1 MAEEQQKQYKNI
13 ATKSYSVHSFRATY
27 GFFQNQI
34 LPWTYQNNM
43 CDVEF
48 VIPSRFEN
56 IFSSTSRH
64 YTVKDVLSKQSI
76 TVDVLQLKR
85 SMYDDVEQF
94 VFKHFDLYCNLIR
107 QFPEFDESL
116 KISAFRVLLQVSEKI
131 IHLLSDIL
139 EEDTEEYERQ
149 LSSKYRNMIMMIVYL
164 LCQFTHAFEDEI
176 MKKTANANIG
186 KGRKKKMTFDE
197 SELSE
202 WPEERLKFLVILK
215 KIFQLPIKKFWDPP
229 IIDYEFINYITTS
242 FFKLLEN
249 IEISK
254 DKGMRTEIFR
264 FLGSVLVEN
273 RTGIGY
279 SIKILQMVQD
289 FEHLPNVMADA
300 VVHFM
305 QENSAD
311 TLAADIF
318 REAIL
323 LDVKA
328 LVNNLT
334 AAHSLSQFLVSISE
348 RCPEKVLCVIGN
360 LMQFL
365 EMESH
370 IMRNCVLSIIGIIL
384 RKVLANENMSS
395 KDKKLREELL
405 SQLEA
410 HLLDN
415 NSFVRCKAIQICKA
429 LMDEKVLTSI
439 ELYLIGK
446 LISNRIKDKAS
457 NVRKNAMSFMALFI
471 DVNQFACQIPLDVL
485 KESYQ
490 TEYKK
495 LKQLEKS
502 RPLVFDDSDEESA
515 DENAQATG
523 LFFDDSDEEECN
535 QSQVKEKAEGEEKVD
550 DEKDKDESDMHIE
563 EQEMPVSDEPKTTE
577 DDNSEEFEK
586 QKAIVDY
593 MKNTLNFAEVIH
605 GIVEPVCALLHSS
618 TQTDVLEAIEF
629 FTSAAGS
636 LVTGSDAGIRQ
647 ILELIWSNEVPVK
660 EAVLNAFKSLYL
672 SNIKDKRAIA
682 DIAKNL
688 INLLKNASQE
698 DELNLQAFVTH
709 FSKHGEIPE
718 SISGV
723 LWANLTNPASGVT
736 DEEKVAILV
745 LLGMIA
751 EQCPEFV
758 WQHLNAFVEYGL
770 GSQEDKKFQISL
782 YMLRVLSKA
791 NLKNR
796 GKFQSANAID
806 KEMRLPN
813 DHIFTD
819 CVKSLLT
826 DGIKILDDNQW
837 TPMANEAI
845 SAIFCLVNEPEMLCM
860 KIMKTVTNFINEE
873 LESNKDKED
882 DSTFEV
888 SNILLSRFMSLCG
901 YIALHYLTYLK
912 VDYFANL
919 RRQEIGREQRRRKST
934 ANMTFTTPKCPSM
947 RNSPKSITKKR
958 HSISK
963 NYKLVPPIDEETT
976 YEQILD
982 KCAKEVKDETKLIGS
997 LLPIVVAVCRASLK
1011 EFNKEIQAAA
1021 SVALIKFMLFSEK
1034 VCEENMQLF
1043 ATIAEKSP
1051 EPYIRSNMV
1060 IAMGDL
1066 STSYPNIVEPW
1077 TPQIYQ
1083 RLSDSDASVREAAII
1098 TLTHLILH
1106 DFVRVKS
1113 LVSEAA
1119 KCIAD
1124 EEKKISDVAKYLFSE
1139 LSKKGNIIY
1148 NIIPDI
1154 ISTLSDPK
1162 VEFSEEKFQVVL
1174 RHMLQYI
1181 EKEKLVEGLV
1191 EKLCVRFTGLSTDVQ
1206 LHELTFCLSILTLN
1220 DKCYS
1225 KLMEFKNLLK
1235 ERMSDPIIMK
1245 YITNITANAKK
1256 NDAKTAAEL
1265 EMFRKEL
1272 GI

>member
-1 MAEEQQKQYKNI
+1 
-13 ATKSYSVHSFRATY
+13 
-27 GFFQNQI
+27 
-34 LPWTYQNNM
+34 M
-43 CDVEF
+43 CDIEF
-48 VIPSRFEN
+48 IIPSRFEN
-56 IFSSTSRH
+56 LFSSTSRH
-64 YTVKDVLSKQSI
+64 YTVKEVLSKQSI
-76 TVDVLQLKR
+76 TVEVLSLKR
-85 SMYDDVEQF
+85 SMYEDGETF
-94 VFKHFDLYCNLIR
+94 IFKHFDLYCNLIR
-107 QFPEFDESL
+107 QFPEFDEGL
-116 KISAFRVLLQVSEKI
+116 KISAFRVLLQVSKKVI
-131 IHLLSDIL
+131 QTLTDTL
-139 EEDTEEYERQ
+139 EEETEEYDTQ
-149 LSSKYRNMIMMIVYL
+149 LSSKCRNMILMSVYL
-164 LCQFTHAFEDEI
+164 LCQFTHAFEEEI
-176 MKKTANANIG
+176 IKKTANANIG
-186 KGRKKKMTFDE
+186 KGRKKKMTVEE

-202 WPEERLKFLVILK
+202 WPEERLKFFVTLK
-215 KIFQLPIKKFWDPP
+215 KIFQLPIRKFWNPP
-229 IIDYEFINYITTS
+229 IIDYEFINYVTTS

-249 IEISK
+249 TEISK
-254 DKGMRTEIFR
+254 DKGLRIEIFR
-264 FLGSVLVEN
+264 FLGSVLAEN

-289 FEHLPNVMADA
+289 FEHLPNIMADA
-300 VVHFM
+300 VVYFM

-311 TLAADIF
+311 TLAADIC
-318 REAIL
+318 REAVL
-323 LDVKA
+323 LDIKA

-360 LMQFL
+360 LLQFL

-370 IMRNCVLSIIGIIL
+370 VMRNCVLSIIGIIL
-384 RKVLANENMSS
+384 SKVLANENISS

-405 SQLEA
+405 SDLEA

-415 NSFVRCKAIQICKA
+415 NSFVRSKTIQIFKA
-429 LMDEKVLTSI
+429 LMDEKALTSV
-439 ELYLIGK
+439 ELYRIGK

-502 RPLVFDDSDEESA
+502 RPLIFEDSDDEEIPDENKANCIIFDDSDEE
-515 DENAQATG
+515 
-523 LFFDDSDEEECN
+523 DSSKCQE
-535 QSQVKEKAEGEEKVD
+535 KEKADGEEKLG
-550 DEKDKDESDMHIE
+550 DKNESNMQIE
-563 EQEMPVSDEPKTTE
+563 EKELPVSDEPKTAE
-577 DDNSEEFEK
+577 VDNAEEFAK
-586 QKAIVDY
+586 QKAVVDY
-593 MKNTLNFAEVIH
+593 LKNTLNFAEVIH
-605 GIVEPVCALLHSS
+605 GIIEPVSTLLHSS
-618 TQTDVLEAIEF
+618 TQTDVLEAIDF

-647 ILELIWSNEVPVK
+647 VLELVWSNEVPVK

-672 SNIKDKRAIA
+672 TNVKDKRAVP

-688 INLLKNASQE
+688 INLLKNSSQD
-698 DELNLQAFVTH
+698 DELNLQAFVSH
-709 FSKHGEIPE
+709 FCKLGEIPE

-723 LWANLTNPASGVT
+723 LWANLINPASGVT
-736 DEEKVAILV
+736 DEEKIAILM

-758 WQHLNAFVEYGL
+758 WQHLNALVEYGL
-770 GSQEDKKFQISL
+770 GSENENNFQISL
-782 YMLRVLSKA
+782 YMLRVLSNA

-796 GKFQSANAID
+796 GKYLSANAVD

-813 DHIFTD
+813 DHIIAE
-819 CVKSLLT
+819 K
-826 DGIKILDDNQW
+826 IKILLTECIKSLEDNQW
-837 TPMANEAI
+837 TPMANEAVNT
-845 SAIFCLVNEPEMLCM
+845 IFCLMNEPEILCM
-860 KIMKTVTNFINEE
+860 KIVKKVTELINEE
-873 LESNKDKED
+873 LVSNNED
-882 DSTFEV
+882 DSTYEV

-901 YIALHYLTYLK
+901 HIALHYLTYLK
-912 VDYFANL
+912 VDYFAHL
-919 RRQEIGREQRRRKST
+919 RREEIHREQRRRKST
-934 ANMTFTTPKCPSM
+934 MNMTFTTPKYTSM
-947 RNSPKSITKKR
+947 RNSPTSKTKKR
-958 HSISK
+958 QSISK
-963 NYKLVPPIDEETT
+963 SYKLVPPIDEETT

-982 KCAKEVKDETKLIGS
+982 MCAKDVKDETKLIGS

-1011 EFNKEIQAAA
+1011 EFNQEVQAAA
-1021 SVALIKFMLFSEK
+1021 SVALTKFMLFSEK

-1043 ATIAEKSP
+1043 ATITEKSP
-1051 EPYIRSNMV
+1051 EPYIRANMV

-1083 RLSDSDASVREAAII
+1083 RLSDSVASVREAAII

-1124 EEKKISDVAKYLFSE
+1124 EEKRVSDVAKYLFTE

-1162 VEFSEEKFQVVL
+1162 AEFSEEKFQIVL

-1191 EKLCVRFTGLSTDVQ
+1191 EKLCVRFTGLSSDVQ

>member
-1 MAEEQQKQYKNI
+1 
-13 ATKSYSVHSFRATY
+13 
-27 GFFQNQI
+27 
-34 LPWTYQNNM
+34 M
-43 CDVEF
+43 CDIEF
-48 VIPSRFEN
+48 VIPSRLEN
-56 IFSSTSRH
+56 LFSSTSRH
-64 YTVKDVLSKQSI
+64 YTVNEVLSKQSI
-76 TVDVLQLKR
+76 TVEVLQLKR
-85 SMYDDVEQF
+85 SMYDDVENF
-94 VFKHFDLYCNLIR
+94 IFKHFDLYCNFIR
-107 QFPEFDESL
+107 QFPEFDEGL
-116 KISAFRVLLQVSEKI
+116 KISAFRVLLQVSKKI
-131 IHLLSDIL
+131 IQLLSDTL
-139 EEDTEEYERQ
+139 EEETEEYEKQ
-149 LSSKYRNMIMMIVYL
+149 LSSKCRNMIMMSVYL

-176 MKKTANANIG
+176 IKKTANANIG
-186 KGRKKKMTFDE
+186 KGRKKKMSVDE
-197 SELSE
+197 SELRE
-202 WPEERLKFLVILK
+202 WPEERLKFLVTLK
-215 KIFQLPIKKFWDPP
+215 KIFQLPIRKFWDPP
-229 IIDYEFINYITTS
+229 IIDYEFINYVTTS

-249 IEISK
+249 SEISK
-254 DKGMRTEIFR
+254 DKGMKIEIFR
-264 FLGSVLVEN
+264 FLGSILAEN

-289 FEHLPNVMADA
+289 FEHLPNIMADA

-311 TLAADIF
+311 TLAGDIC

-323 LDVKA
+323 LDVKT

-334 AAHSLSQFLVSISE
+334 AAHSLSQFLISISE
-348 RCPEKVLCVIGN
+348 KCPEKVLCVIGN
-360 LMQFL
+360 LLQFL

-370 IMRNCVLSIIGIIL
+370 VMRNCVLSIIGIIL
-384 RKVLANENMSS
+384 TKVLANENISP

-405 SQLEA
+405 SHLEA

-415 NSFVRCKAIQICKA
+415 NSFVRSKTIQIFKS
-429 LMDEKVLTSI
+429 LMDEKVLTSG
-439 ELYLIGK
+439 ELFYVGK

-471 DVNQFACQIPLDVL
+471 DVNQFACQIPLIVL
-485 KESYQ
+485 RESYDI
-490 TEYKK
+490 EFKK
-495 LKQLEKS
+495 LKQMEKS
-502 RPLVFDDSDEESA
+502 RPLIFEDSDEEELAEEKNKANCLIFDDSDEEDCNKS
-515 DENAQATG
+515 QV
-523 LFFDDSDEEECN
+523 EEE
-535 QSQVKEKAEGEEKVD
+535 AEGEEKI
-550 DEKDKDESDMHIE
+550 EGGKNESNRQIE
-563 EQEMPVSDEPKTTE
+563 ESEMPTSVDPKTAE
-577 DDNSEEFEK
+577 VDSADDAEEFAK
-586 QKAIVDY
+586 QKAVVDY
-593 MKNTLNFAEVIH
+593 MKNTLNLAEVIH
-605 GIVEPVCALLHSS
+605 GIIEPVCALLHSS
-618 TQTDVLEAIEF
+618 TQTDILEAIDF

-636 LVTGSDAGIRQ
+636 LVTGSDSGIRK
-647 ILELIWSNEVPVK
+647 ILELIWSNEAPVK

-672 SNIKDKRAIA
+672 SNVKDKRAVA

-688 INLLKNASQE
+688 INLLKNASQD
-698 DELNLQAFVTH
+698 DELNLQEFITH
-709 FSKHGEIPE
+709 FNKFGEIPE
-718 SISGV
+718 SISSV
-723 LWANLTNPASGVT
+723 LWANLINPASGVK
-736 DEEKVAILV
+736 DEEKIAILM

-758 WQHLNAFVEYGL
+758 WQHLNALVEYGL
-770 GSQEDKKFQISL
+770 GFEEEKNFRISL
-782 YMLRVLSKA
+782 YMLKVLSKA
-791 NLKNR
+791 NIKNR
-796 GKFQSANAID
+796 GKYQSANAID

-813 DHIFTD
+813 DHIIAENIK
-819 CVKSLLT
+819 CLLT
-826 DGIKILDDNQW
+826 DGIKSLEDNQW

-845 SAIFCLVNEPEMLCM
+845 NTIFCLMNEPQILCM
-860 KIMKTVTNFINEE
+860 KIMQKVSKLINEE
-873 LESNKDKED
+873 LDSNNESE
-882 DSTFEV
+882 STLEV

-901 YIALHYLTYLK
+901 HIALHYLTYLK
-912 VDYFANL
+912 VDHFAHL
-919 RRQEIGREQRRRKST
+919 RRQELYRQQRRRKST
-934 ANMTFTTPKCPSM
+934 MNMTFS
-947 RNSPKSITKKR
+947 SPKFSSKRNTPISKTKKR
-958 HSISK
+958 QSISK
-963 NYKLVPPIDEETT
+963 SYKLVPPIDEETT

-982 KCAKEVKDETKLIGS
+982 MCANEVKDETKLIGS

-1011 EFNKEIQAAA
+1011 DFNKEVQAAA
-1021 SVALIKFMLFSEK
+1021 SVALTKFMLFSEK

-1043 ATIAEKSP
+1043 ATVTEKSP
-1051 EPYIRSNMV
+1051 EPYIRANMV

-1083 RLSDSDASVREAAII
+1083 RLNDSDSSVREAAII

-1124 EEKKISDVAKYLFSE
+1124 EEKRVADVAKYLFSE

-1191 EKLCVRFTGLSTDVQ
+1191 EKLCVRFTGLSSDVQ

-1265 EMFRKEL
+1265 ETFRKEL